1 MILGQLL
8 GRLLRQLCLAL
19 ALFVSVGSHANP
31 INTGNLDAQLFSVP
45 SQIAP
50 GATFTLLLEHKIR
63 PGWHTYWVNPGD
75 SGAATRLTWRSP
87 EDFQFG
93 EINWPYPERIAYGP
107 LMNFGYHDRVLYPIE
122 VTAPESL
129 TGDSVTFDV
138 QGEWL
143 VCADICI
150 PERGELQ
157 LTVPVG
163 AELLID
169 PAMAEME
176 ILARQRVPQLM
187 SIPATVLAPGD
198 AAAGDQLSLSV
209 LMPGLDP
216 ERVKSVQYFPFLEAL
231 IDNPAEQ
238 ALTITGAGFELQL
251 TQGYDYTETAS
262 FDGIVV
268 IEEEAGENRTTAFE
282 IKPLRGGESQVA
294 TEGGISLTTALL
306 FAFIG
311 GLILNL
317 MPCVFPVLSIK
328 ILSLLGETTHL
339 KGHGW
344 MYVLGVV
351 LSFVAI
357 AGLLIAL
364 RAGGAEI
371 GWGFQL
377 QSPWV
382 VGLLVYLFLIV
393 GLNLSGYFE
402 IGTSVMSLGSGA
414 ASQSGYSGSFF
425 TGVLAT
431 LVAAPCTAPFMA
443 SAIGYALTQSN
454 LAAML
459 IFISLGLGMAAPYL
473 ALCYSPG
480 LLNKLPKPG
489 AWMERLKEVLAFP
502 LYGSAV
508 WLLWVLSLQTGASG
522 VLLIGAGA
530 VTLTFAIWLL
540 KHLPSGAGAKMSLQA
555 VALILILAVIYL
567 PTELQSVAEA
577 GPAGEN
583 LPGST
588 QNAAQNYA
596 VYSEVKLAEARAA
609 GPVFVNFT
617 AAWCVTCK
625 VNEAVALS
633 TPEVMAAFTENKIAY
648 LKGDWTNEDPVISR
662 KLAEHGRSGVPLYLF
677 YPAGAET
684 PKVLPQLLTRD
695 IVLRA
700 VRNL

>member
-1 MILGQLL
+1 MN
-8 GRLLRQLCLAL
+8 LRPFCLAFL
-19 ALFVSVGSHANP
+19 LLVSTVSLANP
-31 INTGNLDAQLFSVP
+31 INTGNLDARLVSVP
-45 SQIAP
+45 SQISA

-75 SGAATRLTWRSP
+75 SGAATKLTWRGP
-87 EDFQFG
+87 EGFKFS
-93 EINWPYPERIAYGP
+93 EIAWPYPERIPYGP
-107 LMNFGYHDRVLYPIE
+107 LMNYGYHDRVVYPIE
-122 VTAPESL
+122 VTAPAALS
-129 TGDSVTFDV
+129 GNSVTFDLK
-138 QGEWL
+138 GEWL
-143 VCADICI
+143 VCADVCI

-157 LTVPVG
+157 LTVPIG
-163 AELLID
+163 PELLFNS
-169 PAMAEME
+169 ANQAEE
-176 ILARQRVPQLM
+176 TAARQRVPQLL
-187 SIPATVLAPGD
+187 SIATSVTAQD
-198 AAAGDQLSLSV
+198 DKFSLSIE
-209 LMPGLDP
+209 MPGLDSA
-216 ERVKSVQYFPFLEAL
+216 RVKSVHYFPFHEYL

-238 ALTITGAGFELQL
+238 KLTVNQSGFELLL
-251 TQGYDYTETAS
+251 TPGYEYSDTAS

-268 IEEEAGENRTTAFE
+268 IEEEAGELRTTAFE
-282 IKPLRGGESQVA
+282 IQSSRSTGAIGGA
-294 TEGGISLTTALL
+294 DEGGISLATALV

-328 ILSLLGETTHL
+328 ILSLLGETAHL
-339 KGHGW
+339 KRHGW

-351 LSFVAI
+351 LSFMAI
-357 AGLLIAL
+357 AGLLIIL

-382 VGLLVYLFLIV
+382 VGLLVYLFLVV

-402 IGTSVMSLGSGA
+402 IGTSMMSFGSGTF
-414 ASQSGYSGSFF
+414 SQSGYSGSFF

-459 IFISLGLGMAAPYL
+459 IFVSLGLGMAAPYL

-480 LLNKLPKPG
+480 LLKRLPRPG
-489 AWMERLKEVLAFP
+489 AWMERFKEILAFP

-508 WLLWVLSLQTGASG
+508 WLLWVLSLQTGATG
-522 VLLIGAGA
+522 VLMIGAGA
-530 VTLTFAIWLL
+530 VLLTFAIWLL
-540 KHLPSGAGAKMSLQA
+540 KHLPVRTVPRLSLQT
-555 VALILILAVIYL
+555 VAGLLIVLVLISPA
-567 PTELQSVAEA
+567 ELQTVAA
-577 GPAGEN
+577 
-583 LPGST
+583 ST
-588 QNAAQNYA
+588 TFNGQTEVSESQNFES
-596 VYSEVKLAEARAA
+596 YSEAKLEQYRTE

-633 TPEVMAAFTENKIAY
+633 TPEVMNLFAENNIRY

-662 KLAEHGRSGVPLYLF
+662 KLVEHGRSGVPLYLF
-677 YPAGAET
+677 YPAGSKNPT
-684 PKVLPQLLTRD
+684 VLPQLLTKD

-700 VRNL
+700 LQNL